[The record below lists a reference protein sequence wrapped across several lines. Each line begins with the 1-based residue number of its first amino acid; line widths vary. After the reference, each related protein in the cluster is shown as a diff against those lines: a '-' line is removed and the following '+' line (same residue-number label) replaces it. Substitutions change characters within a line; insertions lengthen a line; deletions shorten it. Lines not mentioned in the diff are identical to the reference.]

1 VLSDCSADPGGRPAG
16 QICPD
21 RLAVLNVVHRHAD
34 TRSMT
39 DIALLRV
46 LDAAG
51 VATATL
57 DAEGRVLS
65 ASPSFARA
73 WNRSAD
79 ELCGAHLVG
88 LCPEHEQPE
97 VLAALVRMLEGVVEF
112 ERHDL
117 RLDPA
122 GDEPRVVRLTFG
134 PVTDE
139 SGTVVEVVAV
149 LHDVTA
155 PHRAERRRRRR
166 VVEMTRQATHDPVT
180 GLPNRRAFD
189 AMLGSALRRSARTG
203 YPFSLMRVDVDG
215 LDALLGELD
224 PVDAAAL
231 VEVYTS
237 RLAQRLRPSDDV
249 CRTEGDSFM
258 VLAEDLGDVQDA
270 AGVAYR
276 LLSTVVEPI
285 KIGERE
291 IRLPMTI
298 GIVVADGNGGTDD
311 LARTADAALSEAR
324 QDGVGGFRIID
335 VRSGLAA

>member
-1 VLSDCSADPGGRPAG
+1 MRDVP
-16 QICPD
+16 
-21 RLAVLNVVHRHAD
+21 
-34 TRSMT
+34 
-39 DIALLRV
+39 LLRV

-57 DAEGRVLS
+57 DAEGRIRS
-65 ASPSFARA
+65 ASPAFARA
-73 WNRSAD
+73 WSRSTD
-79 ELCGAHLVG
+79 ELCGLHLVG
-88 LCPEHEQPE
+88 LCPDHEQPE
-97 VLAALVRMLEGVVEF
+97 VLATLVRLLEGVAEF

-122 GDEPRVVRLTFG
+122 GDEPRVMRITFG

-139 SGTVVEVVAV
+139 HGTVAEVIVV
-149 LHDVTA
+149 MNDVTA
-155 PHRAERRRRRR
+155 PHLAERRRRRR
-166 VVEMTRQATHDPVT
+166 VVEETRAATRDPAT

-203 YPFSLMRVDVDG
+203 YPFSVMRVDLDG
-215 LDALLGELD
+215 LDTLLDTLGPADSEQ
-224 PVDAAAL
+224 L
-231 VEVYTS
+231 VEVYSS

-249 CRTEGDSFM
+249 CRGDRDSFV

-285 KIGERE
+285 QIGLDS
-291 IRLPMTI
+291 IRLPMTV
-298 GIVVADGNGGTDD
+298 GIVVADGTASPQAL
-311 LARTADAALSEAR
+311 LAHADAALTEAR
-324 QDGVGGFRIID
+324 QDGVGGFRIVD